1 MVGGHVL
8 DWQALMMTA
17 RTVGGPAY
25 LKTIEEIDGELTKVV
40 EDFMRA
46 VDVETLRLAK
56 RSGKHSIHQLGDS
69 AFSVTP

>member
-1 MVGGHVL
+1 M

-17 RTVGGPAY
+17 RTVGGPPY
-25 LKTIEEIDGELTKVV
+25 LKTIEEVDGELTEVI

-56 RSGKHSIHQLGDS
+56 RSCEHSLS
-69 AFSVTP
+69 